1 MDSQPSGSNEL
12 ICIETQ
18 NVIFVLKGENYGQND
33 DAEFKAVYDEDHIL
47 GDNIQYIKGLY
58 LKEYSDY
65 EIIIQSKNKDNKNIE
80 FYHDNINIRNKVT
93 KITSKSLD
101 LSGIINFKGDIGYTD
116 LIVKVNNKE
125 ELKITLEVYPSK
137 ISYKEDYKAILN
149 DVNEEIYNL
158 AYGFLSRTYMST
170 QIINKKNNDDSEFYS
185 ILTYVFHK
193 LINSIDI
200 ILSNPNHMLQK
211 EESIVKY
218 HKVRNVSNESI
229 KYLEKRPYLL
239 KKVNN
244 SYVPEKALVVKK
256 IVSEDTKENRFT
268 KFMLIK
274 IIKKID
280 AFIIKYDKNKKD
292 ENAAERYKNNKDT
305 DVIEKLR
312 KYKREISKR
321 LNTSFLSRVSPQY
334 NEANL
339 SLVFSMGSGYKDLYK
354 YYLMLQKGLSINSNI
369 FTLSMK
375 ELSVLYEYWCFI
387 KINSL
392 LKKKYKLISTDVL
405 KLNKD
410 GVYVTLKKGKEASFK
425 YLNPKTNE
433 EFIVYYNAGRDSKTV
448 SQKPD
453 NILSICKDG
462 NLKAY
467 EFIFDAKYKI
477 DTSPEYKKKYN
488 TPGPKEEDINTMHR
502 YRDAII
508 YDYKKDKLFNKKSL
522 KLENSKNI
530 SKDEISDKNEDSSK
544 YLKNENSKENADLLK
559 SEDLLKNEYLL
570 KSEGLAKS
578 EYSLKNE
585 SLLKNKDFF
594 ENHKSINN
602 CIFGA
607 FVLFPYDNEEEFKNH
622 KFYKSIEEVN
632 VGAFPF
638 LPSTTGLMENFLDEL
653 LCESSYSTYERSID
667 KIGKDTYLKDEY
679 FKQRNVLIGILKNK
693 EQYAI
698 NINNK
703 FYHMPKK
710 SVNLVKNNIKYIAL
724 YKSKNI
730 FGEDAGITCYGKV
743 KEINVVQRK
752 EIAEIPKASD
762 ELYCRFEI
770 EEWVELPHKI
780 ISNGFSLRRSMYTT
794 FYLLNNAYTLEE
806 LCIKNKEEFRLW
818 MELKRFAK
826 EDVMAKVNKEAG
838 NIEAFD
844 IDGINVIVT
853 DTAVKSVKGNMVVE
867 VSKDMFRR
875 RTVRSVR
882 RLLGSL

>member
-1 MDSQPSGSNEL
+1 M
-12 ICIETQ
+12 
-18 NVIFVLKGENYGQND
+18 
-33 DAEFKAVYDEDHIL
+33 
-47 GDNIQYIKGLY
+47 
-58 LKEYSDY
+58 
-65 EIIIQSKNKDNKNIE
+65 
-80 FYHDNINIRNKVT
+80 
-93 KITSKSLD
+93 
-101 LSGIINFKGDIGYTD
+101 
-116 LIVKVNNKE
+116 NNKE

-369 FTLSMK
+369 FKLSMK

-462 NLKAY
+462 TLKAY

-488 TPGPKEEDINTMHR
+488 TQGPKEEDINTMHR

-508 YDYKKDKLFNKKSL
+508 YDYKKDKLFHKNSL
-522 KLENSKNI
+522 KPKNSKNLG
-530 SKDEISDKNEDSSK
+530 KDEISNRNEISDKYENSK
-544 YLKNENSKENADLLK
+544 QNANLLKNGSFLKNE
-559 SEDLLKNEYLL
+559 
-570 KSEGLAKS
+570 
-578 EYSLKNE
+578 
-585 SLLKNKDFF
+585 DFF
-594 ENHKSINN
+594 ENHKNINN

-622 KFYKSIEEVN
+622 RFYKSIEEVN

-653 LCESSYSTYERSID
+653 INESSYSTFERSID

-679 FKQRNVLIGILKNK
+679 FNERNVLVGTLKDK
-693 EQYAI
+693 EQYNI
-698 NINNK
+698 NISNK

-710 SVNLVKNNIKYIAL
+710 NINLVKNNIKYIAL
-724 YKSKNI
+724 YKSKNF
-730 FGEDAGITCYGKV
+730 FGEDSGITCYGKV
-743 KEINVVQRK
+743 KEINVLKRN
-752 EIAEIPKASD
+752 EITEIPKASD

-770 EEWVELPHKI
+770 EEWIELSHKI
-780 ISNGFSLRRSMYTT
+780 ISNGFPLRRPIYTT
-794 FYLLNNAYTLEE
+794 FYLLNNANTLEE

-818 MELKRFAK
+818 MELKRFTK
-826 EDVMAKVNKEAG
+826 DDVMTKVNKEAG

-853 DTAVKSVKGNMVVE
+853 DTAVKSIKGNMVVE
-867 VSKDMFRR
+867 VSKDEFRR
-875 RTVRSVR
+875 RTVRSLR